1 MASEYNKWRHK
12 STPCVFIRGNSVC
25 ILSISSERIGIFQ
38 LNLATLIQVSIE
50 VFWHS
55 YTWIWNICTCA
66 NCSYSLLHVIN
77 KSLDMIW
84 ILNLHWG
91 YFLINE
97 VRQWFNQIDHLTFS
111 KIVFWSV
118 NSALPFVK
126 FVFANIVQSSRKVT
140 WPHSW
145 RHLVIPFSK
154 RYP

>member
-1 MASEYNKWRHK
+1 MYLL
-12 STPCVFIRGNSVC
+12 RGNSVC

-50 VFWHS
+50 AFWHS

-118 NSALPFVK
+118 NSALSFCQICFCKHCTK
-126 FVFANIVQSSRKVT
+126 FQESHVTTFMTSSCDPIFQAV
-140 WPHSW
+140 S
-145 RHLVIPFSK
+145 LM
-154 RYP
+154 